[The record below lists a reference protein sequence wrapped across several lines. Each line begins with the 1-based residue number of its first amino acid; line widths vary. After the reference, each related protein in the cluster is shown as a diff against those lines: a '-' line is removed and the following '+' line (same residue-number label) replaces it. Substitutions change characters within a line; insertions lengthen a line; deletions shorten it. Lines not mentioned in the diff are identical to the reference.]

1 MPSIVAVRDLIF
13 MNYQQLAEKRRKE
26 AQEVLQ
32 KLEAAELDKKLQRH
46 GELLK
51 EIKGLE
57 AELAVLLGVDFA
69 ADRSGAGKAGKPQR
83 RRSLTDSQ
91 KSESIGALLQKHPEG
106 LSAKRIAEELGDTYV
121 SVQGYLKKHAGQF
134 SKTGEK
140 RSTVYRLAK

>member
-1 MPSIVAVRDLIF
+1 

-46 GELLK
+46 GDLLK

-69 ADRSGAGKAGKPQR
+69 ADRSGAGKGGKPQR
-83 RRSLTDSQ
+83 RRSLTDAQ
-91 KSESIGALLQKHPEG
+91 KSESIAALLQKHPQG

-140 RSTVYRLAK
+140 RSTVYRLARQ

>member
-1 MPSIVAVRDLIF
+1 

-57 AELAVLLGVDFA
+57 AELALLLGVDFG
-69 ADRSGAGKAGKPQR
+69 ADRSGAGKAGKPHR
-83 RRSLTDSQ
+83 RRSLTDAQ
-91 KSESIGALLQKHPEG
+91 KNESIVALLHKHPEG

-121 SVQGYLKKHAGQF
+121 SVQGYLKKHAAQF

-140 RSTVYRLAK
+140 RSTVYRLVK